1 MKKASL
7 NDINKDIYDVFV
19 KHDIKEHEMLTVY
32 KNCYRDFEMNFISV
46 ITIEEK
52 YFNIL
57 RDIIWY
63 NFEHKNEKDLSMVGN
78 VFPHFMSLFDEI
90 NEIKYDD
97 VDVVANELK
106 DIKKKIGNKNVYVVN
121 LSGKEEAFNNINTK
135 VNFIDKRK
143 EKQFTNDKT
152 SSKEITCYVYDELA
166 LKHMDVI
173 KINNLID
180 TLLDAL
186 DRAKK
191 NESKIGVEFI

>member
-52 YFNIL
+52 YFNML
-57 RDIIWY
+57 RDIIWC
-63 NFEHKNEKDLSMVGN
+63 NFEHKNEKDLSAVGS
-78 VFPHFMSLFDEI
+78 VFSNFMFLFDES

-97 VDVVANELK
+97 IDAIANELK
-106 DIKKKIGNKNVYVVN
+106 DIKKKVSNKNVYIVK
-121 LSGKEEAFNNINTK
+121 LIGREEAFNDNKKKINF
-135 VNFIDKRK
+135 VDKRK